1 MSLVR
6 PVERG
11 ADHLAADAVTLA
23 VRRVPRQ
30 ARVRAVQLVAPVA
43 ELVVDGLE
51 LLVGGPRQTG
61 SPCTARRAVR
71 VPARCSILGRTLEA
85 FGREVNQQEDD
96 GWKIAG
102 QPAHQLD
109 GRVHRPGRS
118 SYHTRYR
125 DRPSAPLS
133 RSPAPTRPALR
144 RPGRAARSGASAVP
158 PPICL
163 PRPQTTTLGT
173 RHQHPRTKSRPA
185 RGSRARPQPRP
196 RTLARRDLARAGP
209 LRELLSQHSAA
220 LGRAVAG
227 PGLAASRFLL
237 SVAPPPE
244 READPLVRPAPS
256 WRTWSGAWRSGRSC
270 CCRSRLN
277 GWARVC
283 SRSAGSVRVGA
294 RACPSGR
301 ATAIFLSRHRMSR
314 PRPRPRGGG
323 SGP

>member
-23 VRRVPRQ
+23 VPRVPRQ

-118 SYHTRYR
+118 SDHTRYR

-133 RSPAPTRPALR
+133 RSPPRRALR
-144 RPGRAARSGASAVP
+144 SAGRAGRPDPARARFRRRSVCLAPKLLPWEPGTSTRERSPGPPVVPAPVPSPDPGHWPAAIWRGPGRSGSSSPSTAPRSAARW
-158 PPICL
+158 
-163 PRPQTTTLGT
+163 
-173 RHQHPRTKSRPA
+173 
-185 RGSRARPQPRP
+185 
-196 RTLARRDLARAGP
+196 
-209 LRELLSQHSAA
+209 
-220 LGRAVAG
+220 
-227 PGLAASRFLL
+227 PGLA
-237 SVAPPPE
+237 
-244 READPLVRPAPS
+244 
-256 WRTWSGAWRSGRSC
+256 
-270 CCRSRLN
+270 
-277 GWARVC
+277 
-283 SRSAGSVRVGA
+283 
-294 RACPSGR
+294 
-301 ATAIFLSRHRMSR
+301 SR
-314 PRPRPRGGG
+314 PRVSSSRWLPHLSERLIRWYAQRRAGGP
-323 SGP
+323 GPALGDPVAPAAAAPG